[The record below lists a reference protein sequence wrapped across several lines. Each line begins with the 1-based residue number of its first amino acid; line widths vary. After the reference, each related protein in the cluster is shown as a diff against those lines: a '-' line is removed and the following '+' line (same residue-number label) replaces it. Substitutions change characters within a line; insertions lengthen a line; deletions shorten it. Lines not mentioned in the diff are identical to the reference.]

1 MQRPTNNQFGIL
13 CVCVGGAFLIFVVY
27 FRLIAGN
34 GFISA
39 ALSSLIVA
47 MIIAAM
53 IFLFL
58 MTSHG
63 KEFAGT
69 AVARATGVA
78 KVARAKL
85 DEATSNRELGVSE
98 TVRNTASN
106 AKSWLSGSV
115 LRSGA
120 PEEEVTA
127 APMSSSAPSRA
138 AAPEIVQEK
147 TSDEEGAI
155 SRPTGIEA
163 PMGNQADDLK
173 KIKGVGPKLEKLLN
187 EMGYFHF
194 DQIAAWSEPE
204 VVWVDQNLKS
214 FKGRASR
221 DNWVEQARAFR
232 SE

>member
-13 CVCVGGAFLIFVVY
+13 CVCVVAAFLTFLVY
-27 FRLIAGN
+27 FRLIGGN

-47 MIIAAM
+47 MIIAAV

-63 KEFAGT
+63 KEFAGR

-127 APMSSSAPSRA
+127 APMSSSAASRVA
-138 AAPEIVQEK
+138 SPEIVHEK
-147 TSDEEGAI
+147 TSGEEGAV
-155 SRPTGIEA
+155 SRPTGIDA
-163 PMGNQADDLK
+163 PKGNQGDDLK
-173 KIKGVGPKLEKLLN
+173 KIKGVGPKLERLLN

-204 VVWVDQNLKS
+204 VAWVDQNLKG

-221 DNWVEQARAFR
+221 DNWVEQAKAFR
-232 SE
+232 SG